1 MKGQSYRALIALY
14 CLLSLCTHTIAKPV
28 NHARYLRLP
37 SASIAS
43 VVSATVG
50 PEAFAPQE
58 ARSRQDRAHTF
69 VKRASTWTVQAGDTG
84 NGIAQRLSIDFIQL
98 AFIDPGV
105 QWNNLQ
111 IGQVLNI
118 PCDDAST
125 GARMYTVVA
134 GDTGNA
140 IAAAYGITF
149 AELDA
154 FNPGV
159 NWYNL
164 QIGQTLLVPAPG
176 VPATSI
182 AGSANT
188 VSLEQGAT
196 VPATRTSS
204 SCGSTTT
211 TITISS
217 TITVP
222 AVTNEPSPPSTARLS
237 ENTSTVV
244 PVPANTNENSA
255 FLNPRGADISAHPL
269 GDQNNTMPKLIKL
282 RLIRNEQATDTDSA
296 SQPQEPQ
303 HAADPGLGPSASSST
318 PGPSHR
324 THELGEAI
332 ADRPE
337 PLAPSRSA
345 SVRIQTS

>member
-1 MKGQSYRALIALY
+1 
-14 CLLSLCTHTIAKPV
+14 
-28 NHARYLRLP
+28 
-37 SASIAS
+37 
-43 VVSATVG
+43 
-50 PEAFAPQE
+50 
-58 ARSRQDRAHTF
+58 
-69 VKRASTWTVQAGDTG
+69 
-84 NGIAQRLSIDFIQL
+84 
-98 AFIDPGV
+98 
-105 QWNNLQ
+105 
-111 IGQVLNI
+111 
-118 PCDDAST
+118 
-125 GARMYTVVA
+125 MYTVVA

-188 VSLEQGAT
+188 ASLEQGAT

-211 TITISS
+211 TITVSS
-217 TITVP
+217 TVTMP

-244 PVPANTNENSA
+244 PVPANTNEKSA
-255 FLNPRGADISAHPL
+255 FLNPGGADISARSV
-269 GDQNNTMPKLIKL
+269 GDQNSTMPKPIKL
-282 RLIRNEQATDTDSA
+282 RLVRNEQATDTDSA

-303 HAADPGLGPSASSST
+303 HAADPDLRPSATSST
-318 PGPSHR
+318 PEPSHR
-324 THELGEAI
+324 TYELGGAI
-332 ADRPE
+332 VNRLE
-337 PLAPSRSA
+337 PLVPSRAA